1 MVCLNMNPG
10 LTYTALC
17 AFQVTNR
24 VERTC
29 PRISYCAADSG
40 HWKPCCDLLDLVV
53 GCPIPLWTVALFKE
67 SFVTFNVVFLG
78 CFVLVL
84 SLIHI

>member
-1 MVCLNMNPG
+1 MVCLNMNPR

-40 HWKPCCDLLDLVV
+40 QWKPCCDLLDLVV

-67 SFVTFNVVFLG
+67 SFFTFNVVFLG
-78 CFVLVL
+78 VFVCLLVL
-84 SLIHI
+84 A

>member
-40 HWKPCCDLLDLVV
+40 QWKPCCGLFDLVV
-53 GCPIPLWTVALFKE
+53 GCPLPLWTVTLLKE
-67 SFVTFNVVFLG
+67 SFFTYKDVFLVYSF
-78 CFVLVL
+78 C
-84 SLIHI
+84 